1 MVILVSIIVYK
12 RHYMGDKRSNMKE
25 DIIRQITGKYSVAHL
40 FLTDG
45 DAAIEDYA
53 VAQIQALCD
62 NPVTEGCRIAVM
74 PDVHPG
80 VVGTIGYTQT
90 VGRAIMPSVVGQD
103 LGCGMLLAN
112 VKGRIKDWQRLDTV
126 IRDKVPSGYDIRTG
140 VQHMAETMDLE
151 ALHCCR
157 HIQEDKALRS
167 IGTLGGGN
175 HFIEVDVD
183 DEGQAYLII
192 HSGSRHLGKEVTDH
206 YLAEGHRRLA
216 DRGIDVPYE
225 LTYLDGGLMQE
236 YLDDIQIVQAF
247 AELNRR
253 VICQE
258 IVRNMKWKILDEYSC
273 IHNYVES
280 AETSYCGLPI
290 IRKGAISAASG
301 ERVIIPVNMR
311 DGVILGTGLG
321 NDEWNQSAPHGAGR
335 IMSRENV
342 KESFTVSQF
351 RKAMKGIYTSCVGAD
366 TLDEAPFAY
375 RGLDDIQQAI
385 GETVRID
392 KVIRPVYNFKAGR

>member
-1 MVILVSIIVYK
+1 M
-12 RHYMGDKRSNMKE
+12 
-25 DIIRQITGKYSVAHL
+25 AHL

-140 VQHMAETMDLE
+140 VHHMAETMDLE